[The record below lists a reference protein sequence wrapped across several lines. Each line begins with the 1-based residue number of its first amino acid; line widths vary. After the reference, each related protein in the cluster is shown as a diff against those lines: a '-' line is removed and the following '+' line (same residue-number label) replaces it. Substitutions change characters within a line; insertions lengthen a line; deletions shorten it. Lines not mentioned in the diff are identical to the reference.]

1 MFMGLYVI
9 NKKWT
14 YLYTYTH
21 THTRTYCHQIH
32 IWIHTYT
39 RTYIYTYICT
49 NVSHTCATNI
59 RMYVHARI
67 HTYIHTYTYK
77 YTHTHLDTCIQT
89 YALWCI
95 MHKYTKHKY
104 IHALQ
109 ACICMLQTY
118 IHTYIYINTHVY
130 VYTYTHRHILH
141 SLPYLSR
148 HSTYVLPKIVRIH
161 CIYILPQMSSLVVC
175 MYIYM
180 YICHQGPKKPFG
192 HFLGFLISHS
202 HICFDIAA

>member
-1 MFMGLYVI
+1 MTEWWLNPFVICTFSKHVQISVSHHIRLHYIIGSMPNIISIGYKIIIMIYSLLKYIDEFMFMGLYVI

-59 RMYVHARI
+59 RMYVHACI

-95 MHKYTKHKY
+95 MHTYTKHKY

-109 ACICMLQTY
+109 TCICMLQTY
-118 IHTYIYINTHVY
+118 IHTYIYK
-130 VYTYTHRHILH
+130 YTRVCIHIH
-141 SLPYLSR
+141 
-148 HSTYVLPKIVRIH
+148 T
-161 CIYILPQMSSLVVC
+161 
-175 MYIYM
+175 
-180 YICHQGPKKPFG
+180 
-192 HFLGFLISHS
+192 
-202 HICFDIAA
+202 